1 MLPIQAAAVI
11 EMLKPLALS
20 GKRIL
25 QMLAA
30 IGAIMIAGCASTSC
44 TDTDYTVSIPE
55 SVPFLGGDYGYVRN
69 ATCQPNDMTSHDVTN

>member
-1 MLPIQAAAVI
+1 MTPQ
-11 EMLKPLALS
+11 EYS

-25 QMLAA
+25 QLLAA
-30 IGAIMIAGCASTSC
+30 VGAIMLGGCASTSC

-69 ATCQPNDMTSHDVTN
+69 ATCQPSDMTPHDVTQ

>member
-1 MLPIQAAAVI
+1 MQPADI
-11 EMLKPLALS
+11 EMLAPQEYS
-20 GKRIL
+20 SKRIL

-30 IGAIMIAGCASTSC
+30 MGAIMLGGCASTSC

-69 ATCQPNDMTSHDVTN
+69 ATCQPNDMTSHDVTQ

>member
-1 MLPIQAAAVI
+1 MLAPLVI
-11 EMLKPLALS
+11 S

-30 IGAIMIAGCASTSC
+30 IGAIMIAGCANTSC
-44 TDTDYTVSIPE
+44 NDTDYTVSIPE

-69 ATCQPNDMTSHDVTN
+69 ATCQPNDMTSHDVTQ

>member
-1 MLPIQAAAVI
+1 MLAPQ
-11 EMLKPLALS
+11 ELT

-25 QMLAA
+25 QLLAA
-30 IGAIMIAGCASTSC
+30 IGAMMLGGCASTSC

-69 ATCQPNDMTSHDVTN
+69 ATCKPNDMTSHDATQ